1 MSDHAMRRL
10 TLHQFHAGHE
20 SVPLRIRVA
29 PLQHT
34 WPMEDGTRRDLTE
47 LLESIGSRDSHL
59 PSPAHTRTLRHVDR
73 FSGLLGVSPETHVA
87 E

>member
-34 WPMEDGTRRDLTE
+34 WPMEDGTRRDLTD
-47 LLESIGSRDSHL
+47 G
-59 PSPAHTRTLRHVDR
+59 
-73 FSGLLGVSPETHVA
+73 
-87 E
+87 